1 MDPQLLQLTQAPQ
14 LALTWVDIWTG
25 VVSVGLPLVIASI
38 MTREW
43 DERLETLMSAL
54 VIVIASIV
62 SAIVGGYIDVTNLNW
77 QDTGEWLKL
86 LGITF
91 TITKTSYEHF
101 WKSIGLDGWLKDN
114 FLITPKTRV
123 ETESVNRVS
132 ATELK
137 PPKPTGD
144 RHYVETDAGEIIEV
158 ERQRKT

>member
-1 MDPQLLQLTQAPQ
+1 MDPNTPQ

-25 VVSVGLPLVIASI
+25 VVSAGLPLLIAAI

-43 DERLETLMSAL
+43 DERLETVMSAL
-54 VIVIASIV
+54 VIVIASVV
-62 SAIVGGYIDVTNLNW
+62 SAIVGGYINITNLNW

-91 TITKTSYEHF
+91 MVTKTSYQHF

-114 FLITPKTRV
+114 FLNTPKTKV
-123 ETESVNRVS
+123 ELESVNRVS
-132 ATELK
+132 ATELTA
-137 PPKPTGD
+137 PKAVGD

-158 ERQRKT
+158 ERRPKDA